1 MTHRLVALIVASF
14 SLLASLP
21 APAQGLRPSLGLS
34 SVPAATRPQAEV
46 QQAANYIVAVVN
58 SEPVT
63 NIEVQREL
71 QRLVQQMTQQRRAL
85 PDRKEMARQ
94 VLDNLINQKVQLQ
107 SASETGIRVDD
118 AAVDQAVQNIAR
130 QNQMDVAELQ
140 RRIAQDGLAFSQF
153 RAQLREQLIL
163 TRLREREVE
172 PRVRVSDLEV
182 DQYLRDQQSNTD
194 PASTEINLAQ
204 ILVSV
209 PDTATSQQIDALQGK
224 AQKALER
231 SRAGDDFAVLVREF
245 SDAADRANGGQLGLR
260 TADRYPPLFLEATQ
274 NLEVGGVSAV
284 VRSAAG
290 FHVLKLLER
299 RSAGLPPMMVT
310 QSRARHILLRVSP
323 QLSEAAARDKLVDF
337 KKRIEAAQADFATL
351 ARDNSQDGSA
361 AQGGDLGWANP
372 GMYVP
377 EFEEVMGRLAPGQIS
392 DPLVSRFGV
401 HLIQLMERRD
411 TALSLREQREAV
423 RSVLREKKMDESYVN
438 WAQDLRGRAYVEMR
452 EPPQ

>member
-46 QQAANYIVAVVN
+46 QQAADYIVAVVN

-63 NIEVQREL
+63 NSEVQREL
-71 QRLVQQMTQQRRAL
+71 QRLVQQMTQQRRPL

-94 VLDNLINQKVQLQ
+94 VLENLINQKVQLQ

-140 RRIAQDGLAFSQF
+140 RRIAQDGLVFSQF

-182 DQYLRDQQSNTD
+182 DQYLRDQQTNTD

-209 PDTATSQQIDALQGK
+209 PDSATAQQIAALQGK
-224 AQKALER
+224 AQQALER
-231 SRAGDDFAVLVREF
+231 ARAGADFAALAREF
-245 SDAADRANGGQLGLR
+245 SDATDRANGGQLGLR

-274 NLEVGGVSAV
+274 NLEVGAVSAV
-284 VRSAAG
+284 VRSGAG
-290 FHVLKLLER
+290 FHILKLLEKR
-299 RSAGLPPMMVT
+299 NAGLPPMAVT
-310 QSRARHILLRVSP
+310 QSRARHILLRISP
-323 QLSEAAARDKLVDF
+323 QLSEAAARVKLVEF
-337 KKRIEAAQADFATL
+337 KKRLEAGQADFAAL

-411 TALSLREQREAV
+411 TVLSLREQREAV
-423 RSVLREKKMDESYVN
+423 RAVLREKKLDEGYVN

>member
-209 PDTATSQQIDALQGK
+209 PDNATAQQIDALQGK

-401 HLIQLMERRD
+401 HLIQLMERRN

-423 RSVLREKKMDESYVN
+423 RSVLREKKLDESYVN

>member
-209 PDTATSQQIDALQGK
+209 PDNATAQQIDALQGK

-284 VRSAAG
+284 VRSGAG

>member
-34 SVPAATRPQAEV
+34 SVPAASRPQAEV

-209 PDTATSQQIDALQGK
+209 PDNATAQQIDALQGK
-224 AQKALER
+224 AKKALER

-274 NLEVGGVSAV
+274 NLEVGAVSAV